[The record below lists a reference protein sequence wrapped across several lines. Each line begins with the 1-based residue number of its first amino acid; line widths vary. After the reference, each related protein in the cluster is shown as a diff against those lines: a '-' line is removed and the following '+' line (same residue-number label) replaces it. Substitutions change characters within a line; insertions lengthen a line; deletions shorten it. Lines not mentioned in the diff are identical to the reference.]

1 MPPCMLDELK
11 GKVAEAAHAYN
22 ENAEEPN
29 KIRRVSLFGSYAK
42 GSARQNS
49 DVDLLVSFTSAVVSL
64 FTLAEVLSSMEEHLE
79 TPVDIAQE
87 PVPDDSLLV
96 IEAVIP
102 LYERS

>member
-1 MPPCMLDELK
+1 MPPYTLNELK
-11 GKVAEAAHAYN
+11 GKVVEAAHAYN
-22 ENAEEPN
+22 ENAEESN

-64 FTLAEVLSSMEEHLE
+64 FTLAEVLSSVEEHLE
-79 TPVDIAQE
+79 TSVDIVQV

>member
-22 ENAEEPN
+22 KNAEEPN
-29 KIRRVSLFGSYAK
+29 KIRRVSLFGGYAK

-49 DVDLLVSFTSAVVSL
+49 DVYLLVSFTSAVVSL